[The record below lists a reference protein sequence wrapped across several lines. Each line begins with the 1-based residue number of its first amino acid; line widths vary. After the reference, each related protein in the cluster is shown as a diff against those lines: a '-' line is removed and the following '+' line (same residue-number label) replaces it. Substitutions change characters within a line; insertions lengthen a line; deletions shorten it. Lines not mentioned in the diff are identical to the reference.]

1 MQRIKGSILQFRR
14 EKQKYLIYNHQFGC
28 AHLITK
34 KVLNIVKKYYVSK
47 NYRDKLISKS
57 KGDSKIDKLLRML
70 SYKRII

>member
-1 MQRIKGSILQFRR
+1 MQKIKGSILKFRSEGKR
-14 EKQKYLIYNHQFGC
+14 YLLYNHLFWG

-34 KVLNIVKKYYVSK
+34 KVLNIVKKYYFSK